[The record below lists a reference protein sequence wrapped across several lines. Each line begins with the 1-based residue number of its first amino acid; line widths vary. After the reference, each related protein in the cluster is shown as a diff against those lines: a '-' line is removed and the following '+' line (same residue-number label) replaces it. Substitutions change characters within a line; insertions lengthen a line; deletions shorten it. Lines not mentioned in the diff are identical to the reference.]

1 MTFCAFDFNSFDCGH
16 NDVNG
21 GFRVV
26 PEVKTFL
33 FMLET
38 IRLVF
43 INVEKKW
50 RKVKHSSKTLHFFY
64 EI

>member
-1 MTFCAFDFNSFDCGH
+1 MTFKAFDFNSFDCGH
-16 NDVNG
+16 NVYG
-21 GFRVV
+21 GYRVV

-50 RKVKHSSKTLHFFY
+50 PKVKHSSKTVHFFMKFR
-64 EI
+64 